1 MFKFYSS
8 MFLFSECGIN
18 QYEMAEFIFLDFSGV
33 KKKRLVLSLSSIVC
47 LNGKI
52 VLYRKREDEKEEE

>member
-52 VLYRKREDEKEEE
+52 VLDRKREDEKEEE